1 MGKFAFI
8 RIGNPYW
15 DSLIRIN
22 NPYRGT
28 ERPTGSYRRQFR
40 MKKR

>member
-15 DSLIRIN
+15 DSLIRIDL
-22 NPYRGT
+22 REDLREAT
-28 ERPTGSYRRQFR
+28 VGSPV
-40 MKKR
+40 